1 VFGCPPL
8 CTFPDIDAAWCV
20 LVVSLCR
27 LAPTS
32 EWDTAAADIIVREAG
47 GVVLQAG
54 KVTGK
59 GELLEDWQ
67 VRFCCCKA
75 ASASN
80 STTASTS
87 HSKQHPQ
94 AAAAAIASVLQQSG
108 CQIYTVSAAC
118 VLAQHEHVRHCHAML
133 AV

>member
-1 VFGCPPL
+1 MAVRAGAIKPCGVL
-8 CTFPDIDAAWCV
+8 HLSVVLWCAA
-20 LVVSLCR
+20 VVCCFR

-67 VRFCCCKA
+67 V
-75 ASASN
+75 S
-80 STTASTS
+80 
-87 HSKQHPQ
+87 
-94 AAAAAIASVLQQSG
+94 
-108 CQIYTVSAAC
+108 
-118 VLAQHEHVRHCHAML
+118 
-133 AV
+133 

>member
-1 VFGCPPL
+1 MFVCPPL
-8 CTFPDIDAAWCV
+8 CTFPDIDVAWCV
-20 LVVSLCR
+20 LFVSLCR

-67 VRFCCCKA
+67 VGLCCCKA
-75 ASASN
+75 VSASN

-87 HSKQHPQ
+87 NSK
-94 AAAAAIASVLQQSG
+94 AASTSRSIGYSKCPAAIR
-108 CQIYTVSAAC
+108 VSELHSFSCMCPCTA
-118 VLAQHEHVRHCHAML
+118 
-133 AV
+133 

>member
-1 VFGCPPL
+1 MV
-8 CTFPDIDAAWCV
+8 CV
-20 LVVSLCR
+20 LTHWLQHVCLCVPAPCLLISGMPAPICKVLTASQMRLLCGAVSKCWSCVLSPVCR

-67 VRFCCCKA
+67 D
-75 ASASN
+75 
-80 STTASTS
+80 
-87 HSKQHPQ
+87 
-94 AAAAAIASVLQQSG
+94 VLVKELPLEYNKEDLLNPCFVVFG
-108 CQIYTVSAAC
+108 KRK
-118 VLAQHEHVRHCHAML
+118 L
-133 AV
+133 